1 MEYEQR
7 TFGVCRPCK
16 EFNNKEI
23 QIYMKIHDLSKYLL
37 SRENYLAEYDE
48 KNKKMPSLGSINF
61 LLEDFVDGLQE
72 EFQSTMYNVLN
83 TIEKV

>member
-1 MEYEQR
+1 
-7 TFGVCRPCK
+7 
-16 EFNNKEI
+16 
-23 QIYMKIHDLSKYLL
+23 MKIHDLSKYLL

-48 KNKKMPSLGSINF
+48 KNKRMPSLGSINF